1 MKDRVTWFERKK
13 PNRWVWLSAAG
24 VSAAAL
30 LLYVP
35 SLVHAFINWDDGS
48 VVDQARRLLPVGAE
62 SLRWMF
68 TSFSLSTWQPL
79 PWLVYTALYA
89 AGGASPAPYHTAS
102 WLLHAAACAC
112 YVSCAYA
119 LLAPS
124 LEDRL
129 GRRKIAA
136 LAGFAGLLFAWHP
149 LQVESVAAAASV
161 ADMMAVTFSLAAA
174 AAYLHSD
181 RSKWLYRA
189 ALLSFALACMSRW
202 QAFALPVALSA
213 ADFARGRR
221 VIDRRKIPFYLG
233 ALALAGI
240 YASVKAEQHGYGRIG
255 ARPREAAVGVLLY
268 AAKWLR
274 PVDLLPVYMLDELA
288 AGRAGTAALP
298 AAAGLLVLAGALARR
313 LPGLAS
319 AAALYLAALAPTLL
333 LTGEGHVF
341 GHDRYAYL
349 ACAGFP
355 ILAAWLAGRAWAS
368 GRVLAKAPAAALGA
382 LLLAGFG
389 SAARAQLDVWT
400 GPREFW
406 DHALSIRPEWPLA
419 LDRLGEYALSMARY
433 DEALDLFRRSSR
445 HDPAAARLN
454 SAFAYLNWGVD
465 LTRMGKLDEAAVAF
479 KKAGE
484 LNPALPEA
492 SDYLERVER
501 AKRGLT
507 KASRKRRSG
516 SARRPG
522 ARAS

>member
-1 MKDRVTWFERKK
+1 MKDTLTWFERKRAN
-13 PNRWVWLSAAG
+13 PWAWLSAAAVAG
-24 VSAAAL
+24 ASL
-30 LLYVP
+30 LLYLP

-48 VVDQARRLLPVGAE
+48 VVDQARRLLPVGPE
-62 SLRWMF
+62 SLKWMF
-68 TSFSLSTWQPL
+68 TSFALSTWQPL

-89 AGGASPAPYHTAS
+89 AGGQSPAPYHAVS
-102 WLLHAAACAC
+102 WALHGAACAC

-119 LLAPS
+119 LLTPS
-124 LEDRL
+124 LGERL
-129 GRRKIAA
+129 GNRKTAA
-136 LAGFAGLLFAWHP
+136 LAAFAGLLFAWHP
-149 LQVESVAAAASV
+149 LQVESVAAAASI
-161 ADMMAVTFSLAAA
+161 ADMMAVTFALAAA

-181 RSKWLYRA
+181 RRPWLYRA
-189 ALLSFALACMSRW
+189 SLMLFALACMSRW

-221 VIDRRKIPFYLG
+221 VLSRRALPYYLG
-233 ALALAGI
+233 AAALAAV
-240 YASVKAEQHGYGRIG
+240 YWSVKAEQHGYHSVG
-255 ARPREAAVGVLLY
+255 ARPREAAVGLLLY
-268 AAKWLR
+268 AGKWLR
-274 PVDLLPVYMLDELA
+274 PAELLPVYMLDELA

-298 AAAGLLVLAGALARR
+298 AAAGLVVLCGALARR
-313 LPGLAS
+313 LPGLAA
-319 AAALYLAALAPTLL
+319 AAALYLAAVAPTLL

-368 GRVLAKAPAAALGA
+368 GRGAAKLAAAALAA
-382 LLLAGFG
+382 LLIAGLG
-389 SAARAQLDVWT
+389 SAARAQLDVWS

-419 LDRLGEYALSMARY
+419 LDRLGEFALSMARY
-433 DEALDLFRRSSR
+433 DEALDLFRRSGR
-445 HDPAAARLN
+445 RDPAAARLN

-465 LTRMGKLDEAAVAF
+465 LTRMGKLDQAAAAF
-479 KKAGE
+479 RKAGE

-501 AKRGLT
+501 ARRGLT

-516 SARRPG
+516 SARRRG
-522 ARAS
+522 AKAS